1 MKKTRVRADE
11 LLVLRGLA
19 PTRAKAKACLMAGQV
34 FVEGRAQTK
43 AGILIDE
50 DAAIEVRSPC
60 PYVSRGGLK
69 LAAALKG
76 LGVSP
81 RGRVCLDVG
90 ASTGGFTDCLLQ
102 EGAARVY
109 AVDVGHGQLHAKIA
123 ADSRVVSIEKTHA
136 RSLDPAL
143 FAPAPDFAT
152 ADVSFISLTLVLP
165 AIASC
170 LKSPWVLL
178 ALVKPQ
184 FEVGP
189 KLAPKGVVRD
199 PAARAAALAKIREAA
214 AALGLRETGVFES
227 PVHGPKGNIETFI
240 RLASPIAQSWEI
252 Y

>member
-1 MKKTRVRADE
+1 LKKSRVRADE

-19 PTRAKAKACLMAGQV
+19 PTRTKAKACLMAGQV

-43 AGILIDE
+43 AGALLDE
-50 DAAIEVRSPC
+50 DAEIEVRSPC

-76 LGVSP
+76 FGVSP

-109 AVDVGHGQLHAKIA
+109 AVDVGHGQLHATLA
-123 ADSRVVSIEKTHA
+123 ADPRVVSIEKTHA
-136 RSLDPAL
+136 RNLNPVL
-143 FAPAPDFAT
+143 FNPAPDFAT
-152 ADVSFISLTLVLP
+152 ADVSFISLTMVLP
-165 AIASC
+165 AIAAC
-170 LKSPWVLL
+170 LKGSWELL
-178 ALVKPQ
+178 ALIKPQ

-199 PAARAAALAKIREAA
+199 PAARAAALTKVRAA
-214 AALGLRETGVFES
+214 AQALGLQEAGVFES
-227 PVHGPKGNIETFI
+227 PIHGPKGNIETFI
-240 RLASPIAQSWEI
+240 RLKPACGSGKRF
-252 Y
+252 

>member
-1 MKKTRVRADE
+1 LKKSRVRADE

-19 PTRAKAKACLMAGQV
+19 PTRTKAKACLMAGQV
-34 FVEGRAQTK
+34 FVDGRAQTK
-43 AGILIDE
+43 AGALIDE
-50 DAAIEVRSPC
+50 DAKIEVRSPC

-69 LAAALKG
+69 LAAALEG
-76 LGVSP
+76 LGASP

-102 EGAARVY
+102 AGAVRVY
-109 AVDVGHGQLHAKIA
+109 AVDVGHGQLHAKLA
-123 ADSRVVSIEKTHA
+123 ADPRVVGIEKTHA
-136 RSLDPAL
+136 KNLNPAL
-143 FAPAPDFAT
+143 FDPAPDFAT

-165 AIASC
+165 AIAAC
-170 LKSPWVLL
+170 LKTPWELL

-199 PAARAAALAKIREAA
+199 PAARAQALAKVRAA
-214 AALGLRETGVFES
+214 AEALGLAEAGVFES

-240 RLASPIAQSWEI
+240 RLTSPIARGG
-252 Y
+252 